1 MSRSKLREKVFQ
13 LLFRIAF
20 GSEEEYE
27 EQAALFFADEEQET
41 LTEKEQKQ
49 IQDKYD
55 QILAHLDK
63 IDAQIN
69 EKSVGWNVS
78 RLGKVE
84 LAIMRLAVYE
94 ILFDDTIPGSVSI
107 NEAVDWQRNTAHRNP
122 RRSSMGYLPSLF
134 PKQKIHKNF
143 LFWEYA
149 VGCALAQRGKLL
161 RSCARRKSFAMQNSK
176 NKQKIHKREIVDE
189 AKCIYC
195 QPG

>member
-94 ILFDDTIPGSVSI
+94 L
-107 NEAVDWQRNTAHRNP
+107 
-122 RRSSMGYLPSLF
+122 SL
-134 PKQKIHKNF
+134 IHIS
-143 LFWEYA
+143 EPT
-149 VGCALAQRGKLL
+149 R
-161 RSCARRKSFAMQNSK
+161 
-176 NKQKIHKREIVDE
+176 H
-189 AKCIYC
+189 
-195 QPG
+195 

>member
-1 MSRSKLREKVFQ
+1 MNNRDRLMSRSKLREKVFQ

-27 EQAALFFADEEQET
+27 EHAVLFFADEEQET

-49 IQDKYD
+49 IRDKYD
-55 QILAHLDK
+55 QILAHLDQ

-107 NEAVDWQRNTAHRNP
+107 NEAIELAKKYGAQESPAFVNGVLAK
-122 RRSSMGYLPSLF
+122 F
-134 PKQKIHKNF
+134 VPKKEKK
-143 LFWEYA
+143 E
-149 VGCALAQRGKLL
+149 
-161 RSCARRKSFAMQNSK
+161 NS
-176 NKQKIHKREIVDE
+176 
-189 AKCIYC
+189 
-195 QPG
+195 

>member
-63 IDAQIN
+63 IN

-107 NEAVDWQRNTAHRNP
+107 NEAVELAKKYGAQESPAFINGVLAK
-122 RRSSMGYLPSLF
+122 F
-134 PKQKIHKNF
+134 VPKT
-143 LFWEYA
+143 E
-149 VGCALAQRGKLL
+149 
-161 RSCARRKSFAMQNSK
+161 NS
-176 NKQKIHKREIVDE
+176 
-189 AKCIYC
+189 
-195 QPG
+195 

>member
-27 EQAALFFADEEQET
+27 EHAVLFFADEEQEA

-55 QILAHLDK
+55 QILAHLDQ

-107 NEAVDWQRNTAHRNP
+107 NEAIELAKKYGAQESPAFVNGVLAK
-122 RRSSMGYLPSLF
+122 F
-134 PKQKIHKNF
+134 VPKIEKK
-143 LFWEYA
+143 E
-149 VGCALAQRGKLL
+149 
-161 RSCARRKSFAMQNSK
+161 NS
-176 NKQKIHKREIVDE
+176 
-189 AKCIYC
+189 
-195 QPG
+195 

>member
-20 GSEEEYE
+20 GGEEEYE

-107 NEAVDWQRNTAHRNP
+107 NEAVELAKKYGAQESPAFINGVLAK
-122 RRSSMGYLPSLF
+122 F
-134 PKQKIHKNF
+134 VPKT
-143 LFWEYA
+143 E
-149 VGCALAQRGKLL
+149 
-161 RSCARRKSFAMQNSK
+161 NS
-176 NKQKIHKREIVDE
+176 
-189 AKCIYC
+189 
-195 QPG
+195 

>member
-13 LLFRIAF
+13 LLFRIEF

-94 ILFDDTIPGSVSI
+94 MLYDEDIPVNVAI
-107 NEAVDWQRNTAHRNP
+107 NEAVELAKNYGGDNA
-122 RRSSMGYLPSLF
+122 PSF
-134 PKQKIHKNF
+134 VNG
-143 LFWEYA
+143 
-149 VGCALAQRGKLL
+149 VLAKL
-161 RSCARRKSFAMQNSK
+161 
-176 NKQKIHKREIVDE
+176 
-189 AKCIYC
+189 AK
-195 QPG
+195 